1 MRKVGIV
8 KSLLQIA
15 VLLNI
20 IAYFISC
27 ASTGKPQ
34 AKERSLI
41 QEGKQSI
48 VLLRINGTLDDGK
61 FVEPFPNSFYQD
73 NMNIGVCSD
82 DPEGKVERVTSQKFL
97 SPETRKQGWI
107 YLILKPGTHYLAF
120 QGARTTMPFIW
131 DKQLQRARRLRIDIP
146 EITPVIY
153 AGTLKLRCRNV
164 WNIVGARNCH
174 FYDESRMVIQ
184 DETNLAKKVTA
195 DHISDYGTLQ
205 TVLMKR
211 YD

>member
-1 MRKVGIV
+1 MRKVDLV

-48 VLLRINGTLDDGK
+48 VLLRINGTLDDGTS
-61 FVEPFPNSFYQD
+61 VEPFPGSFYQD

-82 DPEGKVERVTSQKFL
+82 DPEGKVERVIPQKFL
-97 SPETRKQGWI
+97 SSETRKQGWI

-120 QGARTTMPFIW
+120 QGARTTIPFIW
-131 DKQLQRARRLRIDIP
+131 DKQLQNARRLQIDIP
-146 EITPVIY
+146 EVTPSIY
-153 AGTLKLRCRNV
+153 AGTLKLRCRNA
-164 WNIVGARNCH
+164 WNIVGAKNCH
-174 FYDESRMVIQ
+174 YYDESRMVIH
-184 DETNLAKKVTA
+184 DETKLAKEIVA
-195 DHISDYGTLQ
+195 EHLSDYGTPQ
-205 TVLMKR
+205 TVLMRR